1 MSKKTVTAIIPADS
15 ADMSAIIALVTDGL
29 TSEHSRRAYSKAL
42 ADFLAW
48 HTAEGRPGLTKAT
61 VQRYKAVLQSG
72 GPSALPGVA
81 GRRLSASTVNQRMS
95 AIRKLAQEA
104 ADNGMIEQPIANGIA
119 RVKGVKSAGVR
130 AGNWLTQ
137 AQAQAMLDAPD
148 TATLKGLR
156 DRAILAVMIGAG
168 LRRSEVAALA
178 FDHIAQREGRW
189 VIVDLVG
196 KGNRVRSV
204 PIPAWAK
211 AAIDEWAAAAK
222 LAPSTGSGGRVFR
235 SIRKGGAMESEGLTP
250 QAVHDVAKEYGAICG
265 LAVAA
270 HDLRRTYAKLAHK
283 GGAGLDQIQLS
294 LGHASI
300 QTTERYLGV
309 TQDLTDAP
317 GDRLGLTLTLSQAE
331 GRQARAGVDRR

>member
-1 MSKKTVTAIIPADS
+1 MTTAIIPAPEPVEGL
-15 ADMSAIIALVTDGL
+15 ADMSAIIGLVTDGL

-72 GPSALPGVA
+72 G
-81 GRRLSASTVNQRMS
+81 LSASTVNQRMS

-104 ADNGMIEQPIANGIA
+104 ADNGMVDQTIANGIA

-130 AGNWLTQ
+130 AGNWLTRE
-137 AQAQAMLDAPD
+137 QAQAMIDAPD
-148 TATLKGLR
+148 TTTVKGLR
-156 DRAILAVMIGAG
+156 DRAILAAMIGGG

-196 KGNRVRSV
+196 KGNRVRSI

-211 AAIDEWAAAAK
+211 AAIDEWAAAAE
-222 LAPSTGSGGRVFR
+222 LAAGRVFR

-250 QAVHDVAKEYGAICG
+250 QAVHDVAKEYGRVCG
-265 LAVAA
+265 LPIAA

-317 GDRLGLTLTLSQAE
+317 CDHLGLRVESK
-331 GRQARAGVDRR
+331 